1 MTVQPVAPTSG
12 WAGFRPFKG
21 DEAAAGAAATVL
33 INILDTVEVP
43 IVALRRDFTIAGFNK
58 AAADA
63 LRLSPSDI
71 GRASRDISVLAGLPG
86 LEEQYSEV
94 LASGVEARVDFR
106 DGDRWFVIRI
116 SPYAEGE
123 RQVSGMV
130 LTFANVTAFRASI
143 DQVVYE
149 RECAKAILNALADPV
164 VVLSA
169 DQRIHSGNRAFYA
182 MFFELAS
189 LRTRLSGML
198 AGSRAFES
206 VEVDHDFPGEGRRK
220 LILHARPLSMPGHPE
235 RRVLVTFED
244 VTARKQAEA
253 ANDLRAI
260 AE

>member
-94 LASGVEARVDFR
+94 LASGVEARVDFAT
-106 DGDRWFVIRI
+106 GTGG
-116 SPYAEGE
+116 S
-123 RQVSGMV
+123 
-130 LTFANVTAFRASI
+130 
-143 DQVVYE
+143 
-149 RECAKAILNALADPV
+149 
-164 VVLSA
+164 
-169 DQRIHSGNRAFYA
+169 
-182 MFFELAS
+182 
-189 LRTRLSGML
+189 LSGYPRTQKV
-198 AGSRAFES
+198 S
-206 VEVDHDFPGEGRRK
+206 
-220 LILHARPLSMPGHPE
+220 ARS
-235 RRVLVTFED
+235 
-244 VTARKQAEA
+244 A
-253 ANDLRAI
+253 AWC
-260 AE
+260 